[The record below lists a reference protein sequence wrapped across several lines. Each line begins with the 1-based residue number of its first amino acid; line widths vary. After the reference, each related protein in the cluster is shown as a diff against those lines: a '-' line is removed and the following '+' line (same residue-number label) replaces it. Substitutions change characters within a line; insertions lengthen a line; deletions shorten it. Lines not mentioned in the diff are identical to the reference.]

1 MYPGRVSYPSTGP
14 SYSLLEVTMGKLSK
28 GAFALGSAAVA
39 VGVVRRALNPEPR
52 YEAWQRRP
60 YGEFP
65 NRVLVLG
72 GGFGGYTA
80 AYTMCNITR
89 DRDDIGVMLIS
100 KENYFTFWPM
110 VPAIISSD
118 IDTRNVAQPLR
129 RAMIQVGASF
139 RRASVQSID
148 YERKVVTA
156 DGQEFPYDH
165 LVLSLGAEPAFFGI
179 PGVEEHSFKMK
190 GIADAEAIRNR
201 VIERFEEAT
210 LARGEVPESKLTFVV
225 IGGGATGVETAAELH
240 TLVHEALAPDYPNVD
255 ADRHVRIVLL
265 DRGPN
270 ILRELDPALQRAA
283 HSRLVSRRIE
293 VMTGVQ
299 AREVTENCVKLKDGR
314 EIPTENVIWTAGGR
328 PNGKVKE
335 LDLPL
340 TQRDGVKVDRY
351 LRVEDRPDVWA
362 LGDCAAI
369 PAAEENGK
377 SVPPTAQ
384 AALQEG
390 KSVAKN
396 ILAVIDGSQDLSPFE
411 YRPLGQMVEL
421 GSQFAVNEVMGVKF
435 SGLLGA
441 LFWRAA
447 YLIRLE
453 SPQSKA
459 RVAADWGLGLF
470 FQSAVTEIRGERC

>member
-1 MYPGRVSYPSTGP
+1 MGR
-14 SYSLLEVTMGKLSK
+14 LFK
-28 GAFALGSAAVA
+28 GAIALGSAAVA
-39 VGVVRRALNPEPR
+39 AGVLRRALNPEPR

-60 YGEFP
+60 YAEFP

-80 AYTMCNITR
+80 AYTLCNLTQ

-129 RAMIQVGASF
+129 RALIQVGASF
-139 RRASVQSID
+139 RRASVDGID

-156 DGQEFPYDH
+156 DGQKFPYDH

-179 PGVEEHSFKMK
+179 PGVEEHSFKMR
-190 GIADAEAIRNR
+190 GVSDAEAIRNR

-210 LARGEVPESKLTFVV
+210 LAGGEVPESKLTFVV

-240 TLVHEALAPDYPNVD
+240 TLIHEALAPDYPNVN
-255 ADRHVRIVLL
+255 AERHVRIVLL
-265 DRGPN
+265 EGGPS
-270 ILRELDPALQRAA
+270 ILRELDPALRRAA

-293 VMTGVQ
+293 VMTGIRAQ
-299 AREVTENCVKLKDGR
+299 EVTENCVKLKDGP

-328 PNGKVKE
+328 PNAKVKE
-335 LDLPL
+335 LNLPL
-340 TQRDGVKVDRY
+340 TQRDGVIVDRC
-351 LRVEDRPDVWA
+351 LRVEGRPGVWA

-369 PAAEENGK
+369 PAAEENGQP
-377 SVPPTAQ
+377 VPPTAQ

-390 KSVAKN
+390 KAIAKN
-396 ILAVIDGSQDLSPFE
+396 ILAAIDDSQDLSPFE

-447 YLIRLE
+447 YLVRLE

-459 RVAADWGLGLF
+459 RVAADWCLGLF
-470 FQSAVTEIRGERC
+470 FQPAVTEIRGERC